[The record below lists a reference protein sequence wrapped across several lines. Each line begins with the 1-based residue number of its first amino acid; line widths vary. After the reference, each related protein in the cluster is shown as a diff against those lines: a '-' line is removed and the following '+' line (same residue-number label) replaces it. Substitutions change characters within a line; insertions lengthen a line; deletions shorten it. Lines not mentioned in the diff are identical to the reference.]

1 MLEDSSAALDIARAA
16 VELGTALRRA
26 RRRRDAREQLERG
39 ADLAHRCGA
48 DVLAA
53 RARAELVSVGARP
66 RRVAF
71 SGIGSLTASEL
82 RVARLAATGMTNRE
96 IAQELI
102 VSVKTIS
109 AQLTAIYRKLDVH
122 DRAALAEAMRAEAGR
137 AA

>member
-1 MLEDSSAALDIARAA
+1 
-16 VELGTALRRA
+16 LGTALRRA

-66 RRVAF
+66 RRAAF
-71 SGIGSLTASEL
+71 SGISSLTASEL
-82 RVARLAATGMTNRE
+82 RVARLAATGKTNRE
-96 IAQELI
+96 IAQELV

-122 DRAALAEAMRAEAGR
+122 DRAALAETMQAEAGQ